1 MSQIGPVNPP
11 NDPPLHDPTTGRP
24 QHEAPI
30 IPPGGEPAGAMETGT
45 TTVPPAQAGAGGLTS
60 DSSTADVARDQA
72 TDVKD
77 TTKEAGQQVVE
88 ETKQQAANVVA
99 EARDQTGNLL
109 RQGASEISSQA
120 GQQQQ
125 RLAESIHSM
134 AQELGSMAS
143 ASHES
148 GPMQNMVQEASRRGG
163 EMAHWLENHEPS
175 DVLDQL
181 RSFAR
186 RRPAT
191 FLLGAAAAGVL
202 VGRLSRGLAADA
214 KASNNGAAGTETYDD
229 SVSATYS
236 STPGPTTPE
245 FPAASATFSSTSPG
259 APVDDPVPGM
269 MEGQGGLP
277 PAPGQ
282 VGPR

>member
-1 MSQIGPVNPP
+1 MSQIGPVNPA
-11 NDPPLHDPTTGRP
+11 NDPPRHDSPTGQP
-24 QHEAPI
+24 QHEAPL
-30 IPPGGEPAGAMETGT
+30 IPPGSEPAGATETGT
-45 TTVPPAQAGAGGLTS
+45 TMPSTPSHGGGQS
-60 DSSTADVARDQA
+60 ESSTTDVARDQA
-72 TDVKD
+72 SDVKD
-77 TTKEAGQQVVE
+77 TTKEAGQQVVQ

-109 RQGASEISSQA
+109 RQGAAEVSSQA

-125 RLAESIHSM
+125 RLAQSIHSM

-148 GPMQNMVQEASRRGG
+148 GPMQNIVQEASRRGG
-163 EMAHWLENHEPS
+163 EVAHWLENHEPS

-191 FLLGAAAAGVL
+191 FLIGAAAAGVL

-214 KASNNGAAGTETYDD
+214 KASGSGLSGSGSSGSGSQDGSMGAG
-229 SVSATYS
+229 YS
-236 STPGPTTPE
+236 STPEPTTSE
-245 FPAASATFSSTSPG
+245 FGAASATFASSSPTD
-259 APVDDPVPGM
+259 A
-269 MEGQGGLP
+269 
-277 PAPGQ
+277 
-282 VGPR
+282 R